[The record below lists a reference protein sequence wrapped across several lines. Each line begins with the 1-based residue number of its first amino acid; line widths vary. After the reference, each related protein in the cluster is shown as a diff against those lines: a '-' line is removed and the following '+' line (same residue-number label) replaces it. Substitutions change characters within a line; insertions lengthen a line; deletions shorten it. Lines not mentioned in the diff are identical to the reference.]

1 MKYIFVTVC
10 YNFEKWIARCIRSAI
25 DQNYKNWEMYV
36 IDDNSS
42 DNSVSL
48 AEEAANGDPRI
59 KIIKNTQN
67 MCGVYNKTIN
77 FVKHAKPN
85 DEDVIVT
92 LDGDDYLLHD
102 NVLNHL
108 NKIYSYGYWLT
119 YGGCVH
125 DGSHAFPK
133 DWDTPVDWS
142 RSLRNQRFCLIHL
155 KSHKFFLAKNI
166 KNKDL
171 CYQNGSMFKY
181 SDDVI
186 MYTPMAEMSGEKH
199 CFYIKNKVYFY
210 NTHQN
215 CDFQDKKRVDH
226 INNVIQNDLS
236 LRPEYKQKSKNDLKN
251 SICDWKSYKLVTP
264 RSNHFTTNKSQI
276 E

>member
-10 YNFEKWIARCIRSAI
+10 YNFDKWIGKCIKSAI
-25 DQNYKNWEMYV
+25 NQKYKNWEMYV

-42 DNSVSL
+42 DNSVSV
-48 AEEAANGDPRI
+48 AEKAAGDDPRI
-59 KIIKNTQN
+59 KIIKNAQN

-92 LDGDDYLLHD
+92 LDGDDYLLHE
-102 NVLNHL
+102 NVLDSL
-108 NKIYSYGYWLT
+108 NKIYSNGYWLT
-119 YGGCVH
+119 YGGCTH
-125 DGSHAFPK
+125 DGSQKFPEG
-133 DWDTPVDWS
+133 WDTPVNWHT
-142 RSLRNQRFCLIHL
+142 SLRNQRFCLIHL

-171 CYQNGSMFKY
+171 CYRNGQMFKY

-186 MYTPMAEMSGEKH
+186 MYIPMAEMSGQKR
-199 CFYIKNKVYFY
+199 CFYINDKLYFY
-210 NTHQN
+210 NTHEN
-215 CDFQDKKRVDH
+215 CDFQDKQRVDH
-226 INNVIQNDLS
+226 INNVIQNDLTR
-236 LRPEYKQKSKNDLKN
+236 RPQYKQRSKNDLKN
-251 SICDWKSYKLVTP
+251 SICDWKSYKLVPP
-264 RSNHFTTNKSQI
+264 RSNHFAANKSQI